1 MATVLPGSPPDFNK
15 NDVSGTVKSLC
26 NYTRIL
32 QENLD
37 FLLGQMK
44 KEITTIQEN
53 ITGIQNRISTLQNS
67 VSGIQSDLEGVESS
81 ISVQSIQIQE
91 LSDRVSALEY
101 QGQ

>member
-1 MATVLPGSPPDFNK
+1 MATVLPGSPPAFNK

-44 KEITTIQEN
+44 KEITTVQN
-53 ITGIQNRISTLQNS
+53 DITGIQGKISALQSALNG
-67 VSGIQSDLEGVESS
+67 VQSDFEGLETS
-81 ISVQSIQIQE
+81 ILAQSIQIKS

-101 QGQ
+101 QG